1 MTGRLRRQELIDE
14 HIYLV
19 PRMFP
24 VYKQNLIQKYGFVY
38 DLCLYST
45 KFQANTTGKMVNFFV
60 LQSDKRDPY
69 YPYEIWQTSPQKIVY
84 GSREILK
91 SIDVT
96 EVYARKIQKWFTRL
110 RKNNAAKFISERL
123 FQHMIEPGKGWLYKK
138 AFERWN
144 VLCSKNTQSTVSS
157 HITFGFT

>member
-1 MTGRLRRQELIDE
+1 MAIRHHRQELIDG

-24 VYKQNLIQKYGFVY
+24 LYKQDLIQKYGAVY
-38 DLCLYST
+38 DLCLYSS
-45 KFQANTTGKMVNFFV
+45 KFQVNTTGRMVNFFV
-60 LQSDKRDPY
+60 LQSDKREPY
-69 YPYEIWQTSPQKIVY
+69 HPYEIWQTSPQKNVH

-96 EVYARKIQKWFTRL
+96 EVYVRKIQKWFTTL
-110 RKNNAAKFISERL
+110 RRNNAAKFISEQL
-123 FQHMIEPGKGWLYKK
+123 FQHMVEPGRGWLYKK

-144 VLCSKNTQSTVSS
+144 VLCSKNTQNTSSS